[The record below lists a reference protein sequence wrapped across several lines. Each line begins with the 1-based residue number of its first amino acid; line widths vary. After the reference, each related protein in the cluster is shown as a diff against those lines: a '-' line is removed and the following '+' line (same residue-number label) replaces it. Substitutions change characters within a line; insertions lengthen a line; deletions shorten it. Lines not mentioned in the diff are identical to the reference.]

1 MSFTEKYNMYVD
13 MVNSE
18 LENILPSTHTMS
30 TRVYEAM
37 KYSLMAG
44 GKRIRPVLTL
54 SVCEMFGCDI
64 QKAIPFACAVEFI
77 HVGSLIH
84 DDLPCMD
91 DDDLRRGQPSC
102 HIKYDEATAILAG
115 DGLFFLAFEILLL
128 AKKFGVDES
137 DMLKACDLLSK
148 MSGIDGMVGGQVM
161 DMFIEKNGADES
173 MVEIMQQRKTGAL
186 IQAACCLGGVAAG
199 VNDNY
204 FEILNNYALSL
215 GLAFQ
220 VCDDVLDVIGNENI
234 LGKPVGSDMEENK
247 VNSVSL
253 LGLEKAKIKA
263 KQYTETAIFELNKL
277 PNNQFLMNLT
287 KFLLNRDH

>member
-173 MVEIMQQRKTGAL
+173 MVEVMQQRKTGAL